1 MQRNWNRVIEI
12 SLDNFESSFHCVACP
27 KFGPTTLHSIQT
39 RKIILVCPVANLSEF
54 RSQFFT
60 LRLLNFRLNC
70 RSISLKLCTF
80 HVHFLHL
87 SDNYSQAS
95 LINIFLQTNSAIF
108 AKFKDFMLNLIKFL
122 TLQGFERFPRC
133 KSSILLE
140 GKKL

>member
-1 MQRNWNRVIEI
+1 MSQNEFIERICVPIILTEAKINWNRVREI
-12 SLDNFESSFHCVACP
+12 LLDNFERSFHCVACP

-87 SDNYSQAS
+87 SSNYSQAS
-95 LINIFLQTNSAIF
+95 LFSIFLTQRFS
-108 AKFKDFMLNLIKFL
+108 KLKDFMLTQVNL
-122 TLQGFERFPRC
+122 
-133 KSSILLE
+133 
-140 GKKL
+140 